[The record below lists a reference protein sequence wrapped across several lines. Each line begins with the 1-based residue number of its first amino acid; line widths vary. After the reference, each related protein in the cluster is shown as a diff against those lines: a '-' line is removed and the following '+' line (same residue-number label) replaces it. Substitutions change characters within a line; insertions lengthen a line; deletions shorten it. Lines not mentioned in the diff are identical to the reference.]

1 MLKMR
6 RIWVVT
12 MQAAGTPPPEELG
25 HSWILSSWFSRIME
39 HKSLRQLLKM
49 RCMKGL
55 HSLLIASCT
64 KESREMKP
72 FGEISLFELRLVRKE
87 VIVSERP

>member
-1 MLKMR
+1 
-6 RIWVVT
+6 VVT
-12 MQAAGTPPPEELG
+12 IQAAGTPPPDELG
-25 HSWILSSWFSRIME
+25 HSWIERSWLSRIIE
-39 HKSLRQLLKM
+39 QSSFRQLLKM

-55 HSLLIASCT
+55 HSLLIASWT

-72 FGEISLFELRLVRKE
+72 FGLTSLFELKLVRKA